1 MLTMLRN
8 ILCDG
13 YGDRQHC
20 RLSTFTF
27 LFDTESETNP
37 NGDGDGDGD
46 GGGDGFGGHVKVFYR
61 GGEIPPWGGFPYSLE
76 RCPQKRRR
84 LFLYVIFTF
93 FRNTHPLYT
102 HIRWI

>member
-37 NGDGDGDGD
+37 NGDGVGDGD
-46 GGGDGFGGHVKVFYR
+46 GGGDGFGGHVKIFYR
-61 GGEIPPWGGFPYSLE
+61 
-76 RCPQKRRR
+76 
-84 LFLYVIFTF
+84 V
-93 FRNTHPLYT
+93 
-102 HIRWI
+102 

>member
-8 ILCDG
+8 ILRDG

-46 GGGDGFGGHVKVFYR
+46 GDGGGDGFGGHVKIFYR
-61 GGEIPPWGGFPYSLE
+61 
-76 RCPQKRRR
+76 
-84 LFLYVIFTF
+84 V
-93 FRNTHPLYT
+93 
-102 HIRWI
+102 

>member
-37 NGDGDGDGD
+37 NGDGDGK
-46 GGGDGFGGHVKVFYR
+46 F
-61 GGEIPPWGGFPYSLE
+61 PPPGLKS
-76 RCPQKRRR
+76 
-84 LFLYVIFTF
+84 
-93 FRNTHPLYT
+93 HPPEEQ
-102 HIRWI
+102 

>member
-37 NGDGDGDGD
+37 NGDGDGDG
-46 GGGDGFGGHVKVFYR
+46 GGDGFGGNVKF
-61 GGEIPPWGGFPYSLE
+61 FS
-76 RCPQKRRR
+76 CPGQ
-84 LFLYVIFTF
+84 L
-93 FRNTHPLYT
+93 NN
-102 HIRWI
+102 

>member
-8 ILCDG
+8 ILRDG

-37 NGDGDGDGD
+37 NGDGDG
-46 GGGDGFGGHVKVFYR
+46 GGDGFGGHVKIFYR
-61 GGEIPPWGGFPYSLE
+61 
-76 RCPQKRRR
+76 
-84 LFLYVIFTF
+84 V
-93 FRNTHPLYT
+93 
-102 HIRWI
+102 

>member
-27 LFDTESETNP
+27 CLILN
-37 NGDGDGDGD
+37 
-46 GGGDGFGGHVKVFYR
+46 
-61 GGEIPPWGGFPYSLE
+61 
-76 RCPQKRRR
+76 QKQIQMVMVTGVVMV
-84 LFLYVIFTF
+84 LVVM
-93 FRNTHPLYT
+93 
-102 HIRWI
+102 